1 MKPVNQHLV
10 NIFAVLLL
18 CLTPAEA
25 GEVLYGKDIKHQA
38 AAFFKKIGIE
48 AEILT
53 SDKRAFFT
61 CSNDLTFHPRI
72 DNDWRTI
79 EVQCESEN
87 WQSVL
92 RTTAAMANNT
102 EINNEIDGQTSNVIS
117 LTRNVSR
124 GQVLT
129 ENDLALIAQPLK
141 SIFEGFDD
149 IDDLLGRKVTRN
161 LAKGTILKP
170 RHVKFRVSVNKNDT
184 VLIVIGN
191 GKVSITTYGI
201 ALSSGQTGDMITV
214 ENKNS
219 QKTFKAIVLDEKKV
233 TPLAN
238 M

>member
-1 MKPVNQHLV
+1 MKPLSQHLV

-18 CLTPAEA
+18 CLTEA

-38 AAFFKKIGIE
+38 AAFFKKIGIK

-92 RTTAAMANNT
+92 RTTAAMTNDTKVNS
-102 EINNEIDGQTSNVIS
+102 EIDGQTSKVIN

-129 ENDLALIAQPLK
+129 ENDLALITQPLK
-141 SIFEGFDD
+141 STFEGFDD
-149 IDDLLGRKVTRN
+149 IDDLLGRKVTE
-161 LAKGTILKP
+161 I
-170 RHVKFRVSVNKNDT
+170 
-184 VLIVIGN
+184 
-191 GKVSITTYGI
+191 
-201 ALSSGQTGDMITV
+201 
-214 ENKNS
+214 
-219 QKTFKAIVLDEKKV
+219 
-233 TPLAN
+233 
-238 M
+238 